1 MVQAIDVDRAE
12 ACAGVVGNSPSGA
25 KGVNTDESGYNLK
38 AGRDGSLTVARAGLL
53 QREDALGVPCRF
65 HRSL

>member
-25 KGVNTDESGYNLK
+25 KGVNTE
-38 AGRDGSLTVARAGLL
+38 
-53 QREDALGVPCRF
+53 
-65 HRSL
+65 